1 MTFFRIILI
10 VFIGSILSSC
20 SPVYK
25 VAHDYTP
32 PKSQKGLV
40 CLKGCESK
48 LSQCNLQ
55 CDRNYSQCSA
65 KAEQQAKKNLTGLLQ
80 AYPKKLEIWL
90 DAQDAYLR
98 DLDWYEFQLDIAESR
113 RLRYIDR
120 CLANG
125 KTKNSCHR
133 SYRGLYRPL
142 IHDRP
147 YFDILRPRKPTLA
160 SETARIRKLSCTKDC
175 GCDSKYRLCYS
186 SCGGVVKT
194 KKICIKNCP

>member
-1 MTFFRIILI
+1 MAFFRIILI

-48 LSQCNLQ
+48 RSQCNLQ
-55 CDRNYSQCSA
+55 CDRNYSQCSI
-65 KAEQQAKKNLTGLLQ
+65 KAERQAKKNLPALLQ
-80 AYPKKLEIWL
+80 AYPEKLEIWL
-90 DAQDAYLR
+90 DARDAYLR
-98 DLDWYEFQLDIAESR
+98 DLDWYEFQLDIYESR
-113 RLRYIDR
+113 RARYIDR
-120 CLANG
+120 CIDGG
-125 KTKNSCHR
+125 KKKYSCHR
-133 SYRGLYRPL
+133 SFHRLHRPL

-147 YFDILRPRKPTLA
+147 YFDIPRPRKPTLA
-160 SETARIRKLSCTKDC
+160 SEAARIRKLNCNEDC
-175 GCDSKYRLCYS
+175 GCDSKYRLCYT
-186 SCGGVVKT
+186 SCGGVVKS